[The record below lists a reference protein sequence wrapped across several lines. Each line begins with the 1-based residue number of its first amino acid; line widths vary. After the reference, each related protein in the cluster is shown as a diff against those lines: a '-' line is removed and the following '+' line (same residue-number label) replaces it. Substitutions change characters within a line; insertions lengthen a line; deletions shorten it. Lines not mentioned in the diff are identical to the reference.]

1 MMKAISIL
9 LIGALAAIVAGC
21 LSTQHNASATGER
34 YPWKKNIVTTV
45 FWIGERPSRNN
56 PVPNRRSS
64 WDKDWTRNYG
74 GFDDSKSCAP
84 EQLHSGKV
92 HASTEPILL
101 CPPIQRQVSQWSPAG
116 SAPRR
121 SVVQGSVPRPRRFHL
136 QGSMGRDSQRQSNGL
151 CAMGRRRTIPNGLLA
166 IRVWKRTTKTHSE
179 QRCRSRCFT
188 CCARLPRFE

>member
-9 LIGALAAIVAGC
+9 SIGALAAIIAGC
-21 LSTQHNASATGER
+21 LNTEHRASATGER

-121 SVVQGSVPRPRRFHL
+121 SVVQGILPRPRRFHL
-136 QGSMGRDSQRQSNGL
+136 QGSMDRDSKRESNGL
-151 CAMGRRRTIPNGLLA
+151 CAMGRPRTFPHRLLA
-166 IRVWKRTTKTHSE
+166 ICLWQRMSETQSE
-179 QRCRSRCFT
+179 QRRGSRC
-188 CCARLPRFE
+188 LPRCA